1 MDRRGE
7 LAGKVAENC
16 AKLVCLLVILQP
28 QVFYG
33 AMSMRRPFLL
43 ILDVVFLCA
52 ATIFAFILREN
63 FEISVARLLGFA
75 PYLLATAVA
84 SLIIFSIAG
93 VNRTIWRF
101 CSVPDY
107 LRVMTAVGAVVVGAV
122 ALTFSWN
129 RLEGTPRSLPFIQL
143 IFGIA
148 LLVGARAIHKLR
160 HDARQ
165 HRKAFGA
172 FLRPASPLQQ
182 VTVLVV
188 GISKLTEL
196 YFQAAAELAPGRI
209 RVAGLIGSN
218 DRHVGRLVASHPV
231 LGDTDELE
239 SILDDLEVHGVTI
252 DRIVVVL
259 PFHSLGDSERETLL
273 RIERSRSIMLQ
284 FLGQDLG
291 FNFGK
296 PVLISKIG
304 GAAWSQ
310 RTSNLGLQNV
320 SFHIPPETLEKIARR
335 RYWKTK
341 RFFDFFI
348 ALSAIIVLSPLLLVS
363 AACVAASV
371 GFPVLFWQQRPGLGG
386 RPLRLYKFR
395 TMKAAYSPDG
405 KRLSDAERVSP
416 LGSLM
421 RRLRFDEFPQLFSVI
436 RGDMAVVGPRPLLHW
451 EQTEAQSARLL
462 VRPGLTGWAQVVGGR
477 HISSD
482 DKAALDVWYVQH
494 ASLLLDIEI
503 ALRTI
508 LVVVLGERI
517 STGDIEKAWS
527 DLGES
532 GIVRRPAGTKFP
544 VVLGG
549 VRV

>member
-1 MDRRGE
+1 
-7 LAGKVAENC
+7 
-16 AKLVCLLVILQP
+16 
-28 QVFYG
+28 
-33 AMSMRRPFLL
+33 MSMRRPFLL
-43 ILDVVFLCA
+43 VLDIGLLCV
-52 ATIFAFILREN
+52 ATVFAFILREN
-63 FEISVARLLGFA
+63 FELSVTRSLEFG
-75 PYLLATAVA
+75 PYLLATTIA
-84 SLIIFSIAG
+84 SLIAFSITG

-101 CSVPDY
+101 CSGPDY

-122 ALTFSWN
+122 ALTFAWN

-143 IFGIA
+143 IFGVA
-148 LLVGARAIHKLR
+148 LLIGARAIHKIS
-160 HDARQ
+160 HDVQQ
-165 HRKAFGA
+165 HRRAFGA
-172 FLRPASPLQQ
+172 FLQPASPSQQ
-182 VTVLVV
+182 ITLLVV

-196 YFQAAAELAPGRI
+196 YLQAAAELAPGRI
-209 RVAGLIGSN
+209 RVAGLIGST

-231 LGDTDELE
+231 IGDTDELE
-239 SILDDLEVHGVTI
+239 SILDDLKVHGVTI
-252 DRIVVVL
+252 NRIVVVL

-273 RIERSRSIMLQ
+273 RIERSRSIVLQ
-284 FLGQDLG
+284 FLVQDLG

-296 PVLISKIG
+296 PVLVSKSG

-310 RTSNLGLQNV
+310 RTSNFCLQNV

-335 RYWKTK
+335 RYWKVK
-341 RFFDFFI
+341 RFVDFFI
-348 ALSAIIVLSPLLLVS
+348 ALSAIVVLSPFLLVL

-395 TMKAAYSPDG
+395 TMKAAYSSDG
-405 KRLSDAERVSP
+405 ERLSDAERVSR

-421 RRLRFDEFPQLFSVI
+421 RRLRFDEFPQLFNVI
-436 RGDMAVVGPRPLLHW
+436 RGDMAIVGPRPLLHW

-477 HISSD
+477 DISSN

-494 ASLLLDIEI
+494 ASLHLDIKI

-508 LVVVLGERI
+508 LVMVFGERI
-517 STGDIEKAWS
+517 SAGDIEKAWS

-532 GIVRRPAGTKFP
+532 GIVRRPAGAKFP
-544 VVLGG
+544 VLLGG